1 MESSSSSRLE
11 PLALEAR
18 DVQCVRGFTTLFEG
32 VNFSLENG
40 TAMHLH
46 GTNGCGKTSLL
57 RILSGLGIPECGIIF
72 CNGEPISKDRSY
84 YLNRLCYHGHQLGL
98 KSELNGYENL
108 AATLAM
114 GNAQDPRLRSGDYIA
129 EAAIQESLQ
138 VLEIDHAAHLP
149 CGQLSAG
156 QKQRIALAR
165 LLLSHAPLWILDEPG
180 TALDTS
186 GLTLLEGILSNHVKA
201 GGVVIFTSHH
211 EFSLEGI
218 QQQRLALD
226 QFSPVDF

>member
-1 MESSSSSRLE
+1 ME
-11 PLALEAR
+11 PLNLEAR

-40 TAMHLH
+40 AAMHLH

-57 RILSGLGIPECGIIF
+57 RILSGLGLPESGAIF
-72 CNGEPISKDRSY
+72 CNGDPIGKDRSY

-108 AATLAM
+108 AAALTM
-114 GNAQDPRLRSGDYIA
+114 GNAQDPRLHSGDYVA
-129 EAAIQESLQ
+129 DEAIMESLEM
-138 VLEIDHAAHLP
+138 LEIDHAAHLP

-186 GLTLLEGILSNHVKA
+186 GLNLLEGILSNHVKA
-201 GGVVIFTSHH
+201 GGLVIFTSHH

-218 QQQRLALD
+218 GPWRFALD